1 MPNGDLREHIA
12 RLEGRIEDLAE
23 IIERCR
29 KAILIAKVVI
39 CLGAIVVVTMMLGA
53 MRFDP
58 VGVLAAITAVI
69 GGTVVFGSNTST
81 LKQTSAA
88 LKAAEAERVELIGRI
103 DLQVVG
109 EGERS
114 H

>member
-1 MPNGDLREHIA
+1 MSDGDLREHIA

-23 IIERCR
+23 TMEGCR
-29 KAILIAKVVI
+29 KAILIAKAVI
-39 CLGAIVVVTMMLGA
+39 AFCAIVVVTMMLGVL
-53 MRFDP
+53 RFDA

-81 LKQTSAA
+81 LAQTAAA
-88 LKAAEAERVELIGRI
+88 LKAAEAERADLIGRI

-109 EGERS
+109 ENRRL